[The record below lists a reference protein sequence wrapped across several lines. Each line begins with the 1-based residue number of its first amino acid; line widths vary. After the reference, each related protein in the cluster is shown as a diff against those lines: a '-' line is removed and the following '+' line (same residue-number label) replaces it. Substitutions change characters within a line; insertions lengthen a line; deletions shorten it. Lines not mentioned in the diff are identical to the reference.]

1 MVVCYWVCG
10 RCVGACE
17 VVGVGVVWN
26 ICMDRFVTIG
36 AFWGLFVIRFYFV
49 GIEVICLICPI
60 HLVFVCG

>member
-10 RCVGACE
+10 RCVACE
-17 VVGVGVVWN
+17 VVGVGVGWN

-36 AFWGLFVIRFYFV
+36 VFWGLFVIRFYFV

-60 HLVFVCG
+60 HLVFVCV